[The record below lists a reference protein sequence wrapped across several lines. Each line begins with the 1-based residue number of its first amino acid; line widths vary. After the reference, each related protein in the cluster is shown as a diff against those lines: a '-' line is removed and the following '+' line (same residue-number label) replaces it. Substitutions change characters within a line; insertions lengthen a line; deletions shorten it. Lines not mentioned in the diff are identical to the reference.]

1 MVNIMNAGNLIII
14 GGAEDKAG
22 ECLILKSFVS
32 LSGASRAKIAIIT
45 TATEKP
51 VEAGN
56 QYQSLFVSMGAQE
69 STFLDINSRDD
80 AEQEINA
87 KLISESTGVFFT
99 GGDQLRI
106 TSILGG
112 TKAYEALHTAYRSGA
127 VIAGTSAGASA
138 MSRTMIVDGNN
149 YDAARK
155 CTLKMAPGL
164 GLLERAL
171 IDQHFHQRG
180 RIGRLLCGVA
190 ENPSILGIGIDEDT
204 AVRVFPDDHFE
215 VLGSNSVTVVD
226 GKDIKSSNVSELKP
240 DENLAIANVVLHVLP
255 AGYGYDLVERKVLRL
270 GENNERGHTSI

>member
-1 MVNIMNAGNLIII
+1 MNEMNMGNLIII

-22 ECLILKSFVS
+22 ECTILKTFVT
-32 LSGASRAKIAIIT
+32 LSGAAGGKLTVIT
-45 TATEKP
+45 TATEMP
-51 VEAGN
+51 DEAGN
-56 QYQSLFVSMGAQE
+56 QYKTLFTALGAHFT
-69 STFLDINSRDD
+69 SILNVNTRDD
-80 AEQEINA
+80 ADLDVNA
-87 KLISESTGVFFT
+87 KLLSESSGIFFT

-112 TKAYEALHTAYRSGA
+112 TKIYTALHNAYKAGA
-127 VIAGTSAGASA
+127 TIAGTSAGASA

-149 YDAARK
+149 NDPARK

-164 GLLERAL
+164 GLLERVL

-190 ENPSILGIGIDEDT
+190 ENPSILGVGIDEDT

-215 VLGSNSVTVVD
+215 VIGSNSVTVVD
-226 GKDIKSSNVSELKP
+226 GRNIKSSNVSELKP

-255 AGYGYDLVERKVLRL
+255 AGYGYNLSSREVMRL
-270 GENNERGHTSI
+270 H

>member
-1 MVNIMNAGNLIII
+1 MSVMNLGNLIII

-22 ECLILKSFVS
+22 ECLVLKSFVN
-32 LSGASRAKIAIIT
+32 LSGASKARITIIT

-56 QYQSLFVSMGAQE
+56 QYKSLFAGMGAQE
-69 STFLDINSRDD
+69 ATFLDINSRDD
-80 AEQEINA
+80 ADQEINE
-87 KLISESTGVFFT
+87 KLISDSTGIFFT

-112 TKAYEALHTAYRSGA
+112 TRVYEALHDAYKSGA

-149 YDAARK
+149 NDAARK

-171 IDQHFHQRG
+171 VDQHFHQRG

-204 AVRVFPDDHFE
+204 AIRVFPDDHFE
-215 VLGSNSVTVVD
+215 VIGSNSVTVVD
-226 GKDIKSSNVSELKP
+226 GRNIKSSNVSELKP
-240 DENLAIANVVLHVLP
+240 EENLAIANVVLHVLP
-255 AGYGYDLVERKVLRL
+255 SGYGYDLVGRKVIRL
-270 GENNERGHTSI
+270 N